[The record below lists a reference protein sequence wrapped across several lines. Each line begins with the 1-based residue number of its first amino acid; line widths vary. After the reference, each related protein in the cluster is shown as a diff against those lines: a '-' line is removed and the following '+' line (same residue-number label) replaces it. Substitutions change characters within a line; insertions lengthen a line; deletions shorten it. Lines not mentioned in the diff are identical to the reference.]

1 MAQITKREFFAKY
14 ASARCRR
21 DITIAA
27 ASSYLGMAAA
37 LGYWTIAGDG
47 SFALI
52 AAPFFVLTL
61 WVQFTKSRV
70 CAVLILLG
78 AFAGSV
84 AITLESGRVFGW
96 WLTAVWIFA
105 VRSVFRLHKEYTDF
119 IHGGLRGEAGAGF
132 GALPPL
138 AEPRG
143 AARNAAAPFDA
154 RGTEGACKAAKRVN
168 TRRLFI
174 TVLPFI
180 GMFFGLCL
188 IWLSISPGF
197 LRFFV
202 EEARSPE
209 ALLLVYRDW
218 YIVVIAAVAA
228 AVLLSAACVAV
239 SVRRGLITAHS
250 VQIMILALAF
260 PILLGG
266 YMIMR
271 ENVLSLL
278 VRANEDL
285 SQIESGRLSEVTVW
299 LSPKSRPARLPGP
312 YSSGQPEP
320 VTRYGGISHETG
332 GKWVHFYVPD
342 CLKFSLDKNAPYNEN
357 RSIAWN
363 EKHARR
369 YFIRYTKNFGLV
381 VSVEHVGRQLGRGD
395 SAL

>member
-1 MAQITKREFFAKY
+1 MAQITKRDFFAKY

-21 DITIAA
+21 DVTIAA

-61 WVQFTKSRV
+61 GVQFTKSRV

-96 WLTAVWIFA
+96 WLAAVWIFA

-119 IHGGLRGEAGAGF
+119 IHGGLRGEVGAGF

-209 ALLLVYRDW
+209 ALLLVYCDW

-342 CLKFSLDKNAPYNEN
+342 CLNFSLDKNALYNEN

-369 YFIRYTKNFGLV
+369 YLIRYTQNFGLV
-381 VSVEHVGRQLGRGD
+381 VSVEPVERPQER
-395 SAL
+395 SCK

>member
-1 MAQITKREFFAKY
+1 MV
-14 ASARCRR
+14 
-21 DITIAA
+21 
-27 ASSYLGMAAA
+27 
-37 LGYWTIAGDG
+37 
-47 SFALI
+47 

-61 WVQFTKSRV
+61 GVQFAKSRI

-96 WLTAVWIFA
+96 WLAAVWIFA

-119 IHGGLRGEAGAGF
+119 IHGGLRGEVGAGF
-132 GALPPL
+132 GALPPR

-143 AARNAAAPFDA
+143 A
-154 RGTEGACKAAKRVN
+154 EGAGKAAKRVN

-228 AVLLSAACVAV
+228 AVLLPAACVAA

-266 YMIMR
+266 YMIMH

-342 CLKFSLDKNAPYNEN
+342 CLNFSLDKNTLYNEN
-357 RSIAWN
+357 RSVAWN
-363 EKHARR
+363 EKHSRR
-369 YFIRYTKNFGLV
+369 YLIRYTQNFGLV
-381 VSVEHVGRQLGRGD
+381 VLVEPIGRQQGRG
-395 SAL
+395 SKQLVHTWRTL